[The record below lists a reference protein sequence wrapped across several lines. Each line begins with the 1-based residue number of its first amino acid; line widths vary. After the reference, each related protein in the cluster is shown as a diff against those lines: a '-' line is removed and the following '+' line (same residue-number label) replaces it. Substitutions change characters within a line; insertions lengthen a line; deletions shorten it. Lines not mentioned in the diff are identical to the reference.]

1 MVYICFPVIKSHCTG
16 SPVEI
21 FLHPGGKGVLA
32 SARVLGTFSSCLFT
46 FLTWVLVEVTST
58 VELTSNLT
66 LKSISAVF
74 LEWFFNHNNAREW
87 LGVLGSVPLP
97 LLGFA
102 LKSVDSWV
110 SYVSLQKVR
119 FWDLGKIS
127 TWKPPRENNTFLSLD
142 PFIKD
147 KGEWVSQTAE
157 SQILVSCLLCARKRG
172 QSDQWPAQPQ
182 PEGGSH
188 LVWKTNMEKVTLS
201 SHQQSKEP
209 RR

>member
-1 MVYICFPVIKSHCTG
+1 MCIPVIKSHCTW

-142 PFIKD
+142 LFIKD
-147 KGEWVSQTAE
+147 KGES
-157 SQILVSCLLCARKRG
+157 ARQLNHKYLSVASYVPGRG
-172 QSDQWPAQPQ
+172 DR
-182 PEGGSH
+182 
-188 LVWKTNMEKVTLS
+188 VTNGRHS
-201 SHQQSKEP
+201 PSP
-209 RR
+209 REALT